1 MVSVWMTSM
10 SVIIPLAVPTL
21 GDRYATA
28 WPAGGR
34 ECHVL
39 QTGQPPVQ
47 QSG

>member
-28 WPAGGR
+28 CPAGNATCYKR
-34 ECHVL
+34 DNSVC
-39 QTGQPPVQ
+39 
-47 QSG
+47 SS